1 MSIETE
7 ITRLTTAKQ
16 NLNTWLTNNG
26 ITVPSGALIDE
37 SVSLLEN
44 VENFSYVINQ
54 VSRVDKVSNMN
65 EIPGVGCGFMLSVSS
80 YSSDSLPTSMP
91 NDFIVACAVCKSL
104 LDGKGTFRIIMTS
117 KYLTVYDGS
126 GNLVANYNDPFSH
139 TYLSNNYWYLLIDAS
154 WWYADIADDVSMASL
169 WRDSV

>member
-26 ITVPSGALIDE
+26 ITVPSGALLDE
-37 SVSLLEN
+37 SVSLLGN
-44 VENFSYVINQ
+44 AENFSYIINQ
-54 VSRVDKVSNMN
+54 VSRVDITRNMD
-65 EIPGVGCGFMLSVSS
+65 EFAGVGCVFLLRVNS

-91 NDFIVACAVCKSL
+91 DDFIVACAVCKSIQN
-104 LDGKGTFRIIMTS
+104 GYETFRIIMTS
-117 KYLTVYDGS
+117 ECLNVYNGS
-126 GNLVANYNDPFSH
+126 GNLVASYNDPFSH
-139 TYLSNNYWYLLIDAS
+139 TYFSNNYWYLVIDAS
-154 WWYADIADDVSMASL
+154 WWYADVADEVSMASL

>member
-26 ITVPSGALIDE
+26 ITVPSGALLDE
-37 SVSLLEN
+37 SVSLLGN
-44 VENFSYVINQ
+44 AENFSYVINQ
-54 VSRVDKVSNMN
+54 VSRVDKVNSM
-65 EIPGVGCGFMLSVSS
+65 EELPRVGCGFMLSVSS

-91 NDFIVACAVCKSL
+91 DDFIVACAVCKSMMN
-104 LDGKGTFRIIMTS
+104 GYKTFRIIMTS
-117 KYLTVYDGS
+117 EYLNVYDGS
-126 GNLVANYNDPFSH
+126 GYLVANYNDPFSH
-139 TYLSNNYWYLLIDAS
+139 THFSNNHWYLLIDAS
-154 WWYADIADDVSMASL
+154 WWYADAADDVSMASL

>member
-26 ITVPSGALIDE
+26 ITVPSGALLDE
-37 SVSLLEN
+37 SVSLLGN
-44 VENFSYVINQ
+44 AENFSYVINQ
-54 VSRVDKVSNMN
+54 VSRVDKVNSM
-65 EIPGVGCGFMLSVSS
+65 EEFSGVGCGFMLSVSP

-91 NDFIVACAVCKSL
+91 DNFIVACAVCESL
-104 LDGKGTFRIIMTS
+104 YDGKGTFRIIMTS
-117 KYLTVYDGS
+117 EYLNVYNGS
-126 GNLVANYNDPFSH
+126 GNLVASYNDPFSH
-139 TYLSNNYWYLLIDAS
+139 TYFSGKYWYLLIDAS
-154 WWYADIADDVSMASL
+154 WWYADVADGVNMASL

>member
-26 ITVPSGALIDE
+26 ITVPSGALLDE
-37 SVSLLEN
+37 SVSLLGN
-44 VENFSYVINQ
+44 AENFSYVINQ
-54 VSRVDKVSNMN
+54 VSRVDKVNSM
-65 EIPGVGCGFMLSVSS
+65 EELPRVGCGFMLSVSP

-91 NDFIVACAVCKSL
+91 DDFIVACAVCKSMQT
-104 LDGKGTFRIIMTS
+104 GYETFRIIMTS
-117 KYLTVYDGS
+117 ECLNVYDGS
-126 GNLVANYNDPFSH
+126 GNLVASYNDPFSH
-139 TYLSNNYWYLLIDAS
+139 TYFSNNYWYLVIDAS
-154 WWYADIADDVSMASL
+154 WWYADPADDVSMVSL

>member
-26 ITVPSGALIDE
+26 ITVPSGALLDE
-37 SVSLLEN
+37 SVSLLGN
-44 VENFSYVINQ
+44 AENFSYIINQ
-54 VSRVDKVSNMN
+54 VSRIDITRSMN
-65 EIPGVGCGFMLSVSS
+65 EFLGVGCGFLLRVNS

-91 NDFIVACAVCKSL
+91 DDFIVACAVCKPIY
-104 LDGKGTFRIIMTS
+104 DGKAIFRIIMTS
-117 KYLTVYDGS
+117 EYLNVYNGS
-126 GNLVANYNDPFSH
+126 GNLVVSYNDPFSH
-139 TYLSNNYWYLLIDAS
+139 THFSNNHWYLLIDAS
-154 WWYADIADDVSMASL
+154 WWPADVADDVSMASL

>member
-26 ITVPSGALIDE
+26 ITVPSGALLDE
-37 SVSLLEN
+37 SVSLLGN
-44 VENFSYVINQ
+44 AENFSYIINQ
-54 VSRVDKVSNMN
+54 VSRVDITRNMD
-65 EIPGVGCGFMLSVSS
+65 EFAGVGCVFLLRVNS

-91 NDFIVACAVCKSL
+91 DDFIVACAVCKSIQN
-104 LDGKGTFRIIMTS
+104 GYETFRIIMTS
-117 KYLTVYDGS
+117 ECLNVYDGS
-126 GNLVANYNDPFSH
+126 GNLVASYNDPFSH
-139 TYLSNNYWYLLIDAS
+139 TYFSNNYWYLVIDAS
-154 WWYADIADDVSMASL
+154 WWYADVADEVSMASL

>member
-26 ITVPSGALIDE
+26 ITVPSGALLDE
-37 SVSLLEN
+37 SVSLLGN
-44 VENFSYVINQ
+44 AENFSYVINQ
-54 VSRVDKVSNMN
+54 VSRVDRISNMD
-65 EIPGVGCGFMLSVSS
+65 EIPRVGCGLLLSLSP

-91 NDFIVACAVCKSL
+91 DNFIVAWAVCESL
-104 LDGKGTFRIIMTS
+104 YDGKGTFRIIMTS
-117 KYLTVYDGS
+117 EYLNVYNGS
-126 GNLVANYNDPFSH
+126 GNLVASYNDPFSH
-139 TYLSNNYWYLLIDAS
+139 THFYNNSWYLLIDAS
-154 WWYADIADDVSMASL
+154 WWYADIADGVSMYSL

>member
-26 ITVPSGALIDE
+26 ITVPSGALLDE

-44 VENFSYVINQ
+44 AENFSYVINQ
-54 VSRVDKVSNMN
+54 VSRIDITRSMD
-65 EIPGVGCGFMLSVSS
+65 EFLGVGCGFLLRVNS

-91 NDFIVACAVCKSL
+91 DDFIVACAVCKSIQN
-104 LDGKGTFRIIMTS
+104 GYETFRIIMTS
-117 KYLTVYDGS
+117 EYLNVYDGS
-126 GNLVANYNDPFSH
+126 GNLVASYNDPFSH
-139 TYLSNNYWYLLIDAS
+139 THFRNNYWYLVIDAS
-154 WWYADIADDVSMASL
+154 WWYADVADEVNMASL

>member
-26 ITVPSGALIDE
+26 ITVPSGALLDE
-37 SVSLLEN
+37 SVSLLGN
-44 VENFSYVINQ
+44 AENFSYIINQ
-54 VSRVDKVSNMN
+54 VSRVDITRNMD
-65 EIPGVGCGFMLSVSS
+65 EFAGVGCVFLLRVNS

-91 NDFIVACAVCKSL
+91 DDFIVACAVCKSIQN
-104 LDGKGTFRIIMTS
+104 GYETFRIIMTS
-117 KYLTVYDGS
+117 ECLNVYDGS
-126 GNLVANYNDPFSH
+126 GNLVASYNDPFLH
-139 TYLSNNYWYLLIDAS
+139 TYFSNNYWYLVIDAS
-154 WWYADIADDVSMASL
+154 WWYADVADEVSMASL